1 METDTPVRETERI
14 LTDEE
19 AAERAARK
27 EAAREARRKKKQRK
41 KRIKTALLIVLA
53 VILVIVAAFAG
64 FLLYL
69 QKCGAEYDNI
79 TECVQSQPMDF
90 TQRYTF
96 SSADKTM
103 SVKLDKNDLWWLL
116 YQTGAI
122 EKLEKMDTALADK
135 NIRLSGMGIST
146 DNNAL
151 TANVE
156 LTCFG
161 SVRIP
166 LSANCGVSVDDTD
179 ITISV
184 NSIKLGNGWGLP
196 MGFVCGRFDIE
207 PSALN
212 VKISRSIHPFL
223 NDLTQLTV
231 ADGCV
236 VITMNATDK
245 LFAEA
250 LANADQVKELSKF
263 GIESPAIAAV
273 VEAASG
279 TGDTAFRTALDSFAD
294 ANAYADFRTS
304 ALALG
309 TVDAASAYMS
319 NQDYAPY
326 IQRFLPSLTLEGVT
340 SLNSELYSLSA
351 NREQLLETLTTN
363 VNTAYIKGTIGEP
376 KPAEDT
382 SKDGKDSKDKKKTE
396 TAAAETA
403 ATPAGSFVSYT
414 EGSPALT
421 MESMS
426 GNNWASY
433 SEWITEGDFRVVY
446 LNGFP
451 NVSVQI
457 EKAKEDDASEKDKKK
472 KAEEEA
478 SASETVASPEK
489 PIGLLVRLKDG
500 SFRLFYHEAALKEGS
515 KTDVQFTIAHIDL
528 DSAAGEE
535 YMALSFIPSVT
546 YTAPAVTPA
555 TEAAPAVTPATE
567 AATAETPAEQDGA
580 ATTDQAAA

>member
-69 QKCGAEYDNI
+69 QKCGTEYDNI

-103 SVKLDKNDLWWLL
+103 SVRLDKNDLWWLL

-122 EKLEKMDTALADK
+122 EKLEKMDTALAGK

-196 MGFVCGRFDIE
+196 MNFVCGRFDIE

-231 ADGCV
+231 ANGCV

-279 TGDTAFRTALDSFAD
+279 TDDTAFRTALDSFAD

-309 TVDAASAYMS
+309 TADAASAYMS

-351 NREQLLETLTTN
+351 NREQLLETLATN

-376 KPAEDT
+376 KPAEET
-382 SKDGKDSKDKKKTE
+382 AKDNKDSKDSKDKKKTE
-396 TAAAETA
+396 AAAAETA

-433 SEWITEGDFRVVY
+433 SEWITESDFRVVY

-457 EKAKEDDASEKDKKK
+457 EKAKEEDASSKDKKDKK

-555 TEAAPAVTPATE
+555 TEAA
-567 AATAETPAEQDGA
+567 TAETPAEQDGA

>member
-69 QKCGAEYDNI
+69 QKCGTEYDNI

-90 TQRYTF
+90 TQRYAF

-103 SVKLDKNDLWWLL
+103 SVRLDKNDLWWLL

-122 EKLEKMDTALADK
+122 EKLEKMDTALAGK

-196 MGFVCGRFDIE
+196 MNFVCNRFDVE

-351 NREQLLETLTTN
+351 NREQLLETLATN

-382 SKDGKDSKDKKKTE
+382 SKDGKDNKDKKKTE
-396 TAAAETA
+396 AAAETA

-451 NVSVQI
+451 NVSVQV
-457 EKAKEDDASEKDKKK
+457 EKAKEEDASSKDKKDKK

-535 YMALSFIPSVT
+535 NMALSFIPSVT
-546 YTAPAVTPA
+546 YT
-555 TEAAPAVTPATE
+555 APAVTPATE

>member
-69 QKCGAEYDNI
+69 QKCGTEYDNI

-90 TQRYTF
+90 TQRYAF

-319 NQDYAPY
+319 SQDYAPY

-351 NREQLLETLTTN
+351 NREQLLETLATN

-376 KPAEDT
+376 KPAEET
-382 SKDGKDSKDKKKTE
+382 AKDSKDKKKTE
-396 TAAAETA
+396 AAAAETA

-457 EKAKEDDASEKDKKK
+457 EKAKEADTSKKDSKDKK

-478 SASETVASPEK
+478 AAPEMVASPEK

-555 TEAAPAVTPATE
+555 TEAA
-567 AATAETPAEQDGA
+567 TAETPAEQDGA

>member
-69 QKCGAEYDNI
+69 QKCGTEYDNI

-90 TQRYTF
+90 TQRYAF

-135 NIRLSGMGIST
+135 NIRLSGMGISA

-166 LSANCGVSVDDTD
+166 LSADCGVSVDDTD
-179 ITISV
+179 ITV
-184 NSIKLGNGWGLP
+184 FVKSIKLGNGWGLP
-196 MGFVCGRFDIE
+196 MNFVCNRFDVE

-223 NDLTQLTV
+223 NDLTQFTI

-245 LFAEA
+245 MFAEA
-250 LANADQVKELSKF
+250 RANADQVKELSKF

-351 NREQLLETLTTN
+351 NREQLLETLATN
-363 VNTAYIKGTIGEP
+363 VNTAYVKGTIGEP
-376 KPAEDT
+376 KPAEET
-382 SKDGKDSKDKKKTE
+382 AKDSKDKKKTE
-396 TAAAETA
+396 DTAAEA
-403 ATPAGSFVSYT
+403 AAAPAGSFVSYT

-472 KAEEEA
+472 KTEEEA

-528 DSAAGEE
+528 NSATGEE
-535 YMALSFIPSVT
+535 YMALSFIPSVA
-546 YTAPAVTPA
+546 Y
-555 TEAAPAVTPATE
+555 AAPAEAPVVEAPAGQDDASVSDQT
-567 AATAETPAEQDGA
+567 AA
-580 ATTDQAAA
+580 

>member
-122 EKLEKMDTALADK
+122 EKLEKMDTALAGK

-273 VEAASG
+273 TEAASG

-309 TVDAASAYMS
+309 TADAASAYMS

-351 NREQLLETLTTN
+351 NREQLLETLATN

-376 KPAEDT
+376 KPAEET
-382 SKDGKDSKDKKKTE
+382 AKDGKDSKDKKKT
-396 TAAAETA
+396 ETA

-451 NVSVQI
+451 NVSVQV
-457 EKAKEDDASEKDKKK
+457 EKAKEEDASNKDKKDKK

-555 TEAAPAVTPATE
+555 TEAA
-567 AATAETPAEQDGA
+567 TAETPAEQDGA

>member
-1 METDTPVRETERI
+1 
-14 LTDEE
+14 
-19 AAERAARK
+19 
-27 EAAREARRKKKQRK
+27 
-41 KRIKTALLIVLA
+41 
-53 VILVIVAAFAG
+53 
-64 FLLYL
+64 
-69 QKCGAEYDNI
+69 
-79 TECVQSQPMDF
+79 
-90 TQRYTF
+90 
-96 SSADKTM
+96 M

-122 EKLEKMDTALADK
+122 EKLEKMDTALAGK

-196 MGFVCGRFDIE
+196 MGFVCGRFDVE

-309 TVDAASAYMS
+309 TADAASAYMS

-351 NREQLLETLTTN
+351 NREQLLETLATN

-396 TAAAETA
+396 AAATETA

-478 SASETVASPEK
+478 AAPETVASPEK

-528 DSAAGEE
+528 NSAAGEE

-555 TEAAPAVTPATE
+555 TEAA
-567 AATAETPAEQDGA
+567 TAETPAEQDGA

>member
-90 TQRYTF
+90 TQRYAF

-103 SVKLDKNDLWWLL
+103 SVRLDKNDLWWLL

-122 EKLEKMDTALADK
+122 EKLEKMDTALAGK

-196 MGFVCGRFDIE
+196 MNFVCNRFDVE

-231 ADGCV
+231 ANGCV

-250 LANADQVKELSKF
+250 LANADQAKELSKF

-319 NQDYAPY
+319 SQDYAPY

-351 NREQLLETLTTN
+351 NREQLLETLATN

-376 KPAEDT
+376 KPAEET
-382 SKDGKDSKDKKKTE
+382 AKDSKDKKKTE
-396 TAAAETA
+396 AAAAETA

-457 EKAKEDDASEKDKKK
+457 EKAKEADTSKKDSKDKK

-478 SASETVASPEK
+478 AAPEMVASPEK

-555 TEAAPAVTPATE
+555 TEAA
-567 AATAETPAEQDGA
+567 TAETPAEQDGA

>member
-103 SVKLDKNDLWWLL
+103 SVRLDKNDLWWLL

-122 EKLEKMDTALADK
+122 EKLEKMDTALAGK

-196 MGFVCGRFDIE
+196 MNFVCNRFDVE

-351 NREQLLETLTTN
+351 NREQLLETLATN

-376 KPAEDT
+376 KPAEET
-382 SKDGKDSKDKKKTE
+382 AKDSKDKKKTE
-396 TAAAETA
+396 AAAAETA

-457 EKAKEDDASEKDKKK
+457 EKAKEADTSKKDSKDKK

-478 SASETVASPEK
+478 AAPEMVASPEK

-555 TEAAPAVTPATE
+555 TEAA
-567 AATAETPAEQDGA
+567 TAETPAEQDGA
-580 ATTDQAAA
+580 TTTDQAAA

>member
-90 TQRYTF
+90 TQRYAF

-122 EKLEKMDTALADK
+122 EKLEKMDTALAGK

-179 ITISV
+179 ITV
-184 NSIKLGNGWGLP
+184 FVKSIKLGNGWGLP
-196 MGFVCGRFDIE
+196 MNFVCNRFDVE

-309 TVDAASAYMS
+309 TADAASAYMS

-340 SLNSELYSLSA
+340 GLNSELYSLSA
-351 NREQLLETLTTN
+351 NREQLLETLATN

-376 KPAEDT
+376 KPAEET
-382 SKDGKDSKDKKKTE
+382 AKDNKDSKDSKDKKKTE
-396 TAAAETA
+396 AAAAETA

-433 SEWITEGDFRVVY
+433 SEWIAESDFRVVY
-446 LNGFP
+446 LNSFP

-472 KAEEEA
+472 KTEEEA

-555 TEAAPAVTPATE
+555 TEAA
-567 AATAETPAEQDGA
+567 TAETPAEQDGA

>member
-69 QKCGAEYDNI
+69 QKCGTEYDNI

-90 TQRYTF
+90 TQRYAF

-196 MGFVCGRFDIE
+196 MNFVCGRFDIE

-250 LANADQVKELSKF
+250 LANADQVRELSKF

-309 TVDAASAYMS
+309 TADAASAYMS

-351 NREQLLETLTTN
+351 NREQLLETLATN

-382 SKDGKDSKDKKKTE
+382 SKDSKDKKKTE
-396 TAAAETA
+396 AAATETA

-472 KAEEEA
+472 KTEEEA

-535 YMALSFIPSVT
+535 NMALSFIPSVT

>member
-69 QKCGAEYDNI
+69 QKCGTEYDNI

-103 SVKLDKNDLWWLL
+103 SVRLDKNDLWWLL

-122 EKLEKMDTALADK
+122 EKLEKMDTALAGK

-196 MGFVCGRFDIE
+196 MNFVCNRFDVE

-250 LANADQVKELSKF
+250 LANADQAKELSKF

-309 TVDAASAYMS
+309 TADAASAYMS

-351 NREQLLETLTTN
+351 NREQLLETLATN

-382 SKDGKDSKDKKKTE
+382 SKDSKDKKKTE
-396 TAAAETA
+396 AAATETA

-472 KAEEEA
+472 KTEEEA

-535 YMALSFIPSVT
+535 NMALSFIPSVT

>member
-69 QKCGAEYDNI
+69 QKCGTEYDNI

-90 TQRYTF
+90 TQRYAF

-103 SVKLDKNDLWWLL
+103 SVRLDKNDLWWLL

-122 EKLEKMDTALADK
+122 EKLEKMDTALAGK

-166 LSANCGVSVDDTD
+166 LSANCGVSVNDTD

-196 MGFVCGRFDIE
+196 MNFVCNRFDVE

-279 TGDTAFRTALDSFAD
+279 TGDTAFHTALDSFAD

-309 TVDAASAYMS
+309 TADAASAYMS
-319 NQDYAPY
+319 SQDYAPY

-351 NREQLLETLTTN
+351 NREQLLETLATN

-376 KPAEDT
+376 KPAEET
-382 SKDGKDSKDKKKTE
+382 AKDNKDSKDSKDKKKTE
-396 TAAAETA
+396 AAAAETA

-457 EKAKEDDASEKDKKK
+457 EKAKEEGTSQKDSKEKK

-478 SASETVASPEK
+478 AAPEMVASPEK

-555 TEAAPAVTPATE
+555 TEAA
-567 AATAETPAEQDGA
+567 TAETPAEQDGA

>member
-69 QKCGAEYDNI
+69 QKCGTEYDNI

-90 TQRYTF
+90 TQRYAF

-103 SVKLDKNDLWWLL
+103 SVRLDKNDLWWLL

-135 NIRLSGMGIST
+135 NIRLSGMGISA

-166 LSANCGVSVDDTD
+166 LSADCGVSVDDTD
-179 ITISV
+179 ITV
-184 NSIKLGNGWGLP
+184 FVKSIKLGNGWGLP
-196 MGFVCGRFDIE
+196 MNFVCNRFDVE

-223 NDLTQLTV
+223 NDLTQFTI

-279 TGDTAFRTALDSFAD
+279 TGDAAFRTVLDSFAD

-319 NQDYAPY
+319 SQDYAPY

-351 NREQLLETLTTN
+351 NREQLLETLATN

-376 KPAEDT
+376 KPAEET
-382 SKDGKDSKDKKKTE
+382 AKDSKDKKKTE
-396 TAAAETA
+396 DTAAEA
-403 ATPAGSFVSYT
+403 AAAPAGSFVSYT

-457 EKAKEDDASEKDKKK
+457 EKAKEDDASDKDKKK
-472 KAEEEA
+472 KTEEEA
-478 SASETVASPEK
+478 SAPETVASPEK

-528 DSAAGEE
+528 NSATGEE
-535 YMALSFIPSVT
+535 YMALSFIPSVA
-546 YTAPAVTPA
+546 Y
-555 TEAAPAVTPATE
+555 AAPAEAPVVEAPAG
-567 AATAETPAEQDGA
+567 QDDA
-580 ATTDQAAA
+580 SVSDQTSA

>member
-69 QKCGAEYDNI
+69 QKCGTEYDNI

-90 TQRYTF
+90 TQRYAF

-122 EKLEKMDTALADK
+122 EKLEKMDTALAGK

-196 MGFVCGRFDIE
+196 MNFVCNRFDVE

-263 GIESPAIAAV
+263 GIESPAIATV

-294 ANAYADFRTS
+294 ASAYADFRTS

-351 NREQLLETLTTN
+351 NREQLLETLATN

-396 TAAAETA
+396 AAAAETA
-403 ATPAGSFVSYT
+403 APAGSFVSYT

-472 KAEEEA
+472 KTEEEA

-555 TEAAPAVTPATE
+555 TEAA
-567 AATAETPAEQDGA
+567 TAETPAEQDGA

>member
-53 VILVIVAAFAG
+53 VTLVIVAAFAG

-69 QKCGAEYDNI
+69 QKCGTEYDNI

-90 TQRYTF
+90 TQRYAF

-103 SVKLDKNDLWWLL
+103 SVRLDKNDLWWLL

-135 NIRLSGMGIST
+135 NIRLSGMGISA

-166 LSANCGVSVDDTD
+166 LSADCGVSVDDTD
-179 ITISV
+179 ITV
-184 NSIKLGNGWGLP
+184 FVKSIKLGNGWGLP
-196 MGFVCGRFDIE
+196 MNFVCNRFDVE

-223 NDLTQLTV
+223 NDLTQFTI

-319 NQDYAPY
+319 SQDYAPY

-351 NREQLLETLTTN
+351 NREQLLETLATN
-363 VNTAYIKGTIGEP
+363 VNTAYVKGTIGEP
-376 KPAEDT
+376 KPAEET
-382 SKDGKDSKDKKKTE
+382 AKDSKDKKKTE
-396 TAAAETA
+396 DTAAEA
-403 ATPAGSFVSYT
+403 AAAPAGSFVSYT

-457 EKAKEDDASEKDKKK
+457 EKAKEDDASDKDKKK
-472 KAEEEA
+472 KTEEEA
-478 SASETVASPEK
+478 SAPETVASPEK

-528 DSAAGEE
+528 NSATGEE
-535 YMALSFIPSVT
+535 YMALSFIPSVA
-546 YTAPAVTPA
+546 Y
-555 TEAAPAVTPATE
+555 AAPAEAPVVEAPAGQDDASVSDQT
-567 AATAETPAEQDGA
+567 AA
-580 ATTDQAAA
+580 

>member
-90 TQRYTF
+90 TQRYAF

-103 SVKLDKNDLWWLL
+103 SVRLDKNDLWWLL

-122 EKLEKMDTALADK
+122 EKLEKMDTALAGK

-196 MGFVCGRFDIE
+196 MNFVCNRFDVE

-231 ADGCV
+231 ANGCV

-250 LANADQVKELSKF
+250 LANADQAKELSKF

-319 NQDYAPY
+319 SQDYAPY

-351 NREQLLETLTTN
+351 NREQLLETLATN

-376 KPAEDT
+376 KPAEET
-382 SKDGKDSKDKKKTE
+382 AKDSKDKKKTE
-396 TAAAETA
+396 AAAAETA

-472 KAEEEA
+472 KTEEEA
-478 SASETVASPEK
+478 SAPETVASPEK

-555 TEAAPAVTPATE
+555 TEAA
-567 AATAETPAEQDGA
+567 TAETPAEQDGA

>member
-69 QKCGAEYDNI
+69 QKCGTEYDNI

-90 TQRYTF
+90 TQRYAF

-103 SVKLDKNDLWWLL
+103 SVRLDKNDLWWLL

-135 NIRLSGMGIST
+135 NIRLSGMGISA

-166 LSANCGVSVDDTD
+166 LSADCGVSVDDTD
-179 ITISV
+179 ITV
-184 NSIKLGNGWGLP
+184 FVKSIKLGNGWGLP
-196 MGFVCGRFDIE
+196 MNFVCNRFDVE

-223 NDLTQLTV
+223 NDLTQFTI

-245 LFAEA
+245 MFAEA

-279 TGDTAFRTALDSFAD
+279 TGDADFRTALDAFTD

-351 NREQLLETLTTN
+351 NREQLLETLATN

-376 KPAEDT
+376 KPAEET
-382 SKDGKDSKDKKKTE
+382 AKDSKDKKKTE
-396 TAAAETA
+396 DTAAEA
-403 ATPAGSFVSYT
+403 AAAPAGSFVSYT

-457 EKAKEDDASEKDKKK
+457 EKAKEDDASDKDKKK
-472 KAEEEA
+472 KTEEEA
-478 SASETVASPEK
+478 SAPETVASPEK

-515 KTDVQFTIAHIDL
+515 KTDVQFTVAHIDL
-528 DSAAGEE
+528 NSATGEE
-535 YMALSFIPSVT
+535 YMALSFIPSVA
-546 YTAPAVTPA
+546 Y
-555 TEAAPAVTPATE
+555 AAPAEAPVVEAPAGQDDASVSDQT
-567 AATAETPAEQDGA
+567 AA
-580 ATTDQAAA
+580 

>member
-69 QKCGAEYDNI
+69 QKCGTEYDNI

-90 TQRYTF
+90 TQRYAF

-135 NIRLSGMGIST
+135 NIRLSGMGISA

-166 LSANCGVSVDDTD
+166 LSADCGVSVDDTD
-179 ITISV
+179 ITV
-184 NSIKLGNGWGLP
+184 FVKSIKLGNGWGLP
-196 MGFVCGRFDIE
+196 MNFVCNRFDVE

-223 NDLTQLTV
+223 NDLTQFTI

-245 LFAEA
+245 MFAEA
-250 LANADQVKELSKF
+250 RANADQVKELSKF

-279 TGDTAFRTALDSFAD
+279 TGDAAFRTVLDSFAD

-351 NREQLLETLTTN
+351 NREQLLETLATN
-363 VNTAYIKGTIGEP
+363 VNTAYVKGTIGEP
-376 KPAEDT
+376 KPAEET
-382 SKDGKDSKDKKKTE
+382 AKDSKDKKKTE
-396 TAAAETA
+396 DTAAEA
-403 ATPAGSFVSYT
+403 AAAPAGSFVSYT

-457 EKAKEDDASEKDKKK
+457 EKAKEDDASDKDKKK
-472 KAEEEA
+472 KTEEEA
-478 SASETVASPEK
+478 SAPETVASPEK

-515 KTDVQFTIAHIDL
+515 KTDVQFTVAHIDL
-528 DSAAGEE
+528 NSATGEE
-535 YMALSFIPSVT
+535 YMALSFIPSVA
-546 YTAPAVTPA
+546 Y
-555 TEAAPAVTPATE
+555 AAPAEAPVVEAPAGQDDASVSDQT
-567 AATAETPAEQDGA
+567 AA
-580 ATTDQAAA
+580 

>member
-69 QKCGAEYDNI
+69 QKCGTEYDNI

-90 TQRYTF
+90 TQRYAF

-103 SVKLDKNDLWWLL
+103 SVRLDKNDLWWLL

-122 EKLEKMDTALADK
+122 EKLEKMDTALAGK

-166 LSANCGVSVDDTD
+166 LSANCGVSVNDTD

-196 MGFVCGRFDIE
+196 MNFVCNRFDVE

-279 TGDTAFRTALDSFAD
+279 TGDTAFHTALDSFAD

-309 TVDAASAYMS
+309 TADAASAYMS
-319 NQDYAPY
+319 SQDYAPY

-351 NREQLLETLTTN
+351 NREQLLETLATN

-376 KPAEDT
+376 KPAEET
-382 SKDGKDSKDKKKTE
+382 AKDNKDSKDSKDKKKTE
-396 TAAAETA
+396 AAAAETA

-457 EKAKEDDASEKDKKK
+457 EKAKEADTSSKDKKDKK

-555 TEAAPAVTPATE
+555 TEAA
-567 AATAETPAEQDGA
+567 TAETPAEQDGA

>member
-69 QKCGAEYDNI
+69 QKCGTEYDNI

-90 TQRYTF
+90 TQRYAF

-103 SVKLDKNDLWWLL
+103 SVRLDKNDLWWLL

-135 NIRLSGMGIST
+135 NIRLSGMGISA

-166 LSANCGVSVDDTD
+166 LSADCGVSVDDTD
-179 ITISV
+179 ITV
-184 NSIKLGNGWGLP
+184 FVKSIKLGNGWGLP
-196 MGFVCGRFDIE
+196 MNFVCNRFDVE

-223 NDLTQLTV
+223 NDLTQFTI

-245 LFAEA
+245 MFAEA

-279 TGDTAFRTALDSFAD
+279 TGDSAFRTALDSFAD

-319 NQDYAPY
+319 SQDYAPY

-351 NREQLLETLTTN
+351 NREQLLETLATN

-376 KPAEDT
+376 KPAEET
-382 SKDGKDSKDKKKTE
+382 AKDSKDKKKTE
-396 TAAAETA
+396 DTAAEA
-403 ATPAGSFVSYT
+403 AAAPAGSFVSYT

-457 EKAKEDDASEKDKKK
+457 EKAKEDDASDKDKKK
-472 KAEEEA
+472 KTEEEA
-478 SASETVASPEK
+478 SAPETVASPEK

-515 KTDVQFTIAHIDL
+515 KTDVQFTVAHIDL
-528 DSAAGEE
+528 NSATGEE
-535 YMALSFIPSVT
+535 YMALSFIPSVA
-546 YTAPAVTPA
+546 Y
-555 TEAAPAVTPATE
+555 AAPAEAPVVEAPAGQDDASVSDQT
-567 AATAETPAEQDGA
+567 AA
-580 ATTDQAAA
+580 

>member
-196 MGFVCGRFDIE
+196 MNFVCNRFDVE

-309 TVDAASAYMS
+309 TVDADSAYMS

-351 NREQLLETLTTN
+351 NREQLLETLATN

-382 SKDGKDSKDKKKTE
+382 SKDSKDKKKTE
-396 TAAAETA
+396 AAATETA

-472 KAEEEA
+472 KTEEEA

-555 TEAAPAVTPATE
+555 TEAA
-567 AATAETPAEQDGA
+567 TAETPAEQDGA

>member
-69 QKCGAEYDNI
+69 QKCGTEYDNI

-90 TQRYTF
+90 TQRYAF

-103 SVKLDKNDLWWLL
+103 SVRLDKNDLWWLL

-196 MGFVCGRFDIE
+196 MNFVCNRFDVE
-207 PSALN
+207 PSALY

-236 VITMNATDK
+236 VIKMNATDK

-263 GIESPAIAAV
+263 GIESPALAAV

-340 SLNSELYSLSA
+340 SLMNTISRVKHTFNPSLEIEGVLLTMLDGRTNLSLQVVESVKKHFRDKVFSVA
-351 NREQLLETLTTN
+351 IPRNVRLGEAPSHGVPIHMYDPRSLGTESYRRLAQELLERN
-363 VNTAYIKGTIGEP
+363 R
-376 KPAEDT
+376 
-382 SKDGKDSKDKKKTE
+382 
-396 TAAAETA
+396 
-403 ATPAGSFVSYT
+403 SFK
-414 EGSPALT
+414 
-421 MESMS
+421 
-426 GNNWASY
+426 
-433 SEWITEGDFRVVY
+433 R
-446 LNGFP
+446 
-451 NVSVQI
+451 
-457 EKAKEDDASEKDKKK
+457 
-472 KAEEEA
+472 
-478 SASETVASPEK
+478 
-489 PIGLLVRLKDG
+489 
-500 SFRLFYHEAALKEGS
+500 
-515 KTDVQFTIAHIDL
+515 
-528 DSAAGEE
+528 
-535 YMALSFIPSVT
+535 
-546 YTAPAVTPA
+546 
-555 TEAAPAVTPATE
+555 
-567 AATAETPAEQDGA
+567 
-580 ATTDQAAA
+580 

>member
-69 QKCGAEYDNI
+69 QKCGTEYDNI

-122 EKLEKMDTALADK
+122 EKLEKMDTALAGK

-196 MGFVCGRFDIE
+196 MNFVCNRFDVE

-250 LANADQVKELSKF
+250 LANADQAKELSKF

-309 TVDAASAYMS
+309 TADAASAYMS

-351 NREQLLETLTTN
+351 NREQLLETLATN

-382 SKDGKDSKDKKKTE
+382 SKDSKDKKKTE
-396 TAAAETA
+396 AAATETA

-433 SEWITEGDFRVVY
+433 TEWITEGDFRVVY

-472 KAEEEA
+472 KTEEEA

-535 YMALSFIPSVT
+535 NMALSFIPSVT
-546 YTAPAVTPA
+546 YT
-555 TEAAPAVTPATE
+555 APAVTPATE

>member
-69 QKCGAEYDNI
+69 QKCGTEYDNI

-90 TQRYTF
+90 TQRYAF

-103 SVKLDKNDLWWLL
+103 SVRLDKNDLWWLL

-135 NIRLSGMGIST
+135 NIRLSGMGISA

-166 LSANCGVSVDDTD
+166 LSADCGVSVDDTD
-179 ITISV
+179 ITV
-184 NSIKLGNGWGLP
+184 FVKSIKLGNGWGLP
-196 MGFVCGRFDIE
+196 MNFVCNRFDVE

-223 NDLTQLTV
+223 NDLTQFTI

-279 TGDTAFRTALDSFAD
+279 TGDSAFRTALDSFAD

-351 NREQLLETLTTN
+351 NREQLLETLATN

-376 KPAEDT
+376 KPAEET
-382 SKDGKDSKDKKKTE
+382 AKDSKDKKKTE
-396 TAAAETA
+396 DTAAEA
-403 ATPAGSFVSYT
+403 AAAPAGSFVSYT

-426 GNNWASY
+426 ANNWASY

-457 EKAKEDDASEKDKKK
+457 EKAKEDDASDKDKKK
-472 KAEEEA
+472 KTEEEA
-478 SASETVASPEK
+478 SAPETVASPEK

-528 DSAAGEE
+528 NSATGEE
-535 YMALSFIPSVT
+535 YMALSFIPSVA
-546 YTAPAVTPA
+546 Y
-555 TEAAPAVTPATE
+555 AAPAEAPVVEAPAGQDDASVSDQT
-567 AATAETPAEQDGA
+567 AA
-580 ATTDQAAA
+580 

>member
-69 QKCGAEYDNI
+69 QKCGTEYDNI

-122 EKLEKMDTALADK
+122 EKLEKMDTALAGK

-231 ADGCV
+231 ANGCV

-351 NREQLLETLTTN
+351 NREQLLETLATN

-382 SKDGKDSKDKKKTE
+382 SKDGKDKKKTE
-396 TAAAETA
+396 DTAAETA

-472 KAEEEA
+472 KTEEEA

-515 KTDVQFTIAHIDL
+515 KTDVQFTMAHIDL
-528 DSAAGEE
+528 DSAAGED

-546 YTAPAVTPA
+546 YT
-555 TEAAPAVTPATE
+555 APAVTPATE

>member
-27 EAAREARRKKKQRK
+27 EAAREARRKKKQMK

-196 MGFVCGRFDIE
+196 MNFVCNRFDVE

-250 LANADQVKELSKF
+250 LANADQAKELSKF

-309 TVDAASAYMS
+309 TADAASAYMS

-351 NREQLLETLTTN
+351 NREQLLETLATN

-382 SKDGKDSKDKKKTE
+382 SKDSKDKKKTE
-396 TAAAETA
+396 AAATETA

-472 KAEEEA
+472 KTEEEA

-535 YMALSFIPSVT
+535 NMALSFIPSVT
-546 YTAPAVTPA
+546 YT
-555 TEAAPAVTPATE
+555 APAVTPATE

>member
-69 QKCGAEYDNI
+69 QKCGTEYDNI

-90 TQRYTF
+90 TQRYAF

-103 SVKLDKNDLWWLL
+103 SVRLDKNDLWWLL

-135 NIRLSGMGIST
+135 NIRLSGMGISA

-166 LSANCGVSVDDTD
+166 LSADCGVSVDDTD
-179 ITISV
+179 ITV
-184 NSIKLGNGWGLP
+184 FVKSIKLGNGWGLP
-196 MGFVCGRFDIE
+196 MNFVCNRFDVE

-223 NDLTQLTV
+223 NDLTQFTI

-279 TGDTAFRTALDSFAD
+279 TGDAAFRTVLDSFAD
-294 ANAYADFRTS
+294 ANAYANFRTS

-351 NREQLLETLTTN
+351 NREQLLETLATN
-363 VNTAYIKGTIGEP
+363 VNTAYVKGTIGEP
-376 KPAEDT
+376 KPAEET
-382 SKDGKDSKDKKKTE
+382 AKDSKDKKKTE
-396 TAAAETA
+396 DTAAEA
-403 ATPAGSFVSYT
+403 AAAPAGSFVSYT

-457 EKAKEDDASEKDKKK
+457 EKAKEEDASDKDKKK
-472 KAEEEA
+472 KTEEEA
-478 SASETVASPEK
+478 SAPETVASPEK

-515 KTDVQFTIAHIDL
+515 KTDVQFTVAHIDL
-528 DSAAGEE
+528 NSATGEE
-535 YMALSFIPSVT
+535 YMALSFIPSVA
-546 YTAPAVTPA
+546 Y
-555 TEAAPAVTPATE
+555 AAPAEAPVVEAPAGQDDASVSDQT
-567 AATAETPAEQDGA
+567 AA
-580 ATTDQAAA
+580 

>member
-69 QKCGAEYDNI
+69 QKCGTEYDNI

-90 TQRYTF
+90 TQRYAF

-103 SVKLDKNDLWWLL
+103 SVRLDKNDLWWLL

-135 NIRLSGMGIST
+135 NIRLSGMGISA

-166 LSANCGVSVDDTD
+166 LSADCGVSVDDTD
-179 ITISV
+179 ITV
-184 NSIKLGNGWGLP
+184 FVKSIKLGNGWGLP
-196 MGFVCGRFDIE
+196 MNFVCNRFDVE

-223 NDLTQLTV
+223 NDLTQFTI

-279 TGDTAFRTALDSFAD
+279 TGDSAFRTALDSFAD

-319 NQDYAPY
+319 SQDYAPY

-340 SLNSELYSLSA
+340 SLNSELYRLSA
-351 NREQLLETLTTN
+351 HREQLLETLATN

-376 KPAEDT
+376 KPAEET
-382 SKDGKDSKDKKKTE
+382 AKDSKDKKKTE
-396 TAAAETA
+396 DTAAEA
-403 ATPAGSFVSYT
+403 AAAPAGSFVSYT

-426 GNNWASY
+426 ANNWASY

-457 EKAKEDDASEKDKKK
+457 EKAKEDDASDKDKKK
-472 KAEEEA
+472 KTEEEA
-478 SASETVASPEK
+478 SAPETVASPEK

-515 KTDVQFTIAHIDL
+515 KTDVQFTVAHIDL
-528 DSAAGEE
+528 NSATGEE
-535 YMALSFIPSVT
+535 YMALSFIPSVA
-546 YTAPAVTPA
+546 Y
-555 TEAAPAVTPATE
+555 AAPAEAPVVEAPAGQDDASVSDQT
-567 AATAETPAEQDGA
+567 AA
-580 ATTDQAAA
+580 

>member
-69 QKCGAEYDNI
+69 QKCGTEYDNI

-90 TQRYTF
+90 TQRYAF

-103 SVKLDKNDLWWLL
+103 SVRLDKNDLWWLL

-122 EKLEKMDTALADK
+122 EKLEKMDTALAGK

-196 MGFVCGRFDIE
+196 MNFVCNRFDVE

-245 LFAEA
+245 LF
-250 LANADQVKELSKF
+250 
-263 GIESPAIAAV
+263 

-351 NREQLLETLTTN
+351 NREQLLETLATN

-396 TAAAETA
+396 AAAAETA

-472 KAEEEA
+472 KTEEEA

-500 SFRLFYHEAALKEGS
+500 SFRLFYHAAALKEGS

-555 TEAAPAVTPATE
+555 TEAA
-567 AATAETPAEQDGA
+567 TAETPAEQDGA

>member
-1 METDTPVRETERI
+1 M
-14 LTDEE
+14 
-19 AAERAARK
+19 
-27 EAAREARRKKKQRK
+27 
-41 KRIKTALLIVLA
+41 
-53 VILVIVAAFAG
+53 
-64 FLLYL
+64 
-69 QKCGAEYDNI
+69 
-79 TECVQSQPMDF
+79 
-90 TQRYTF
+90 
-96 SSADKTM
+96 
-103 SVKLDKNDLWWLL
+103 
-116 YQTGAI
+116 
-122 EKLEKMDTALADK
+122 
-135 NIRLSGMGIST
+135 
-146 DNNAL
+146 
-151 TANVE
+151 
-156 LTCFG
+156 
-161 SVRIP
+161 
-166 LSANCGVSVDDTD
+166 
-179 ITISV
+179 
-184 NSIKLGNGWGLP
+184 
-196 MGFVCGRFDIE
+196 
-207 PSALN
+207 
-212 VKISRSIHPFL
+212 
-223 NDLTQLTV
+223 TV

-294 ANAYADFRTS
+294 ASAYADFRTS

-351 NREQLLETLTTN
+351 NREQLLETLATN

-396 TAAAETA
+396 AAAAETA

-472 KAEEEA
+472 KTEEEA

-555 TEAAPAVTPATE
+555 TEAA
-567 AATAETPAEQDGA
+567 TAETPAEQDGA

>member
-103 SVKLDKNDLWWLL
+103 SVRLDKNDLWWLL

-122 EKLEKMDTALADK
+122 EKLEKMDTALAGK

-161 SVRIP
+161 NVRIP
-166 LSANCGVSVDDTD
+166 LSASCGVSVDDTD

-196 MGFVCGRFDIE
+196 MNFVCNRFDVE

-309 TVDAASAYMS
+309 TVDADSAYMS

-351 NREQLLETLTTN
+351 NREQLLETLATN

-382 SKDGKDSKDKKKTE
+382 SKDSKDKKKTE
-396 TAAAETA
+396 AAATETA

-472 KAEEEA
+472 KTEEEA

-555 TEAAPAVTPATE
+555 TEAA
-567 AATAETPAEQDGA
+567 TAETPAEQDGA

>member
-69 QKCGAEYDNI
+69 QKCGTEYDNI

-90 TQRYTF
+90 TQRYAF

-103 SVKLDKNDLWWLL
+103 SVRLDKNDLWWLL

-135 NIRLSGMGIST
+135 NIRLSGMGISA

-166 LSANCGVSVDDTD
+166 LSADCGVSVDDTD
-179 ITISV
+179 ITV
-184 NSIKLGNGWGLP
+184 FVKSIKLGNGWGLP
-196 MGFVCGRFDIE
+196 MNFVCNRFDVE

-223 NDLTQLTV
+223 NDLTQFTI

-294 ANAYADFRTS
+294 ANAYAEFRTS

-319 NQDYAPY
+319 SQDYAPY

-351 NREQLLETLTTN
+351 NREQLLETLATN

-376 KPAEDT
+376 KPAEET
-382 SKDGKDSKDKKKTE
+382 AKDSKDKKKTE
-396 TAAAETA
+396 DTAAEA
-403 ATPAGSFVSYT
+403 AAAPAGSFVSYT

-457 EKAKEDDASEKDKKK
+457 EKAKEDDASDKDKKK
-472 KAEEEA
+472 KTEEEA
-478 SASETVASPEK
+478 SAPETVASPEK

-528 DSAAGEE
+528 NSATGEE
-535 YMALSFIPSVT
+535 YMALSFIPSVA
-546 YTAPAVTPA
+546 Y
-555 TEAAPAVTPATE
+555 AAPAEAPVVEAPAG
-567 AATAETPAEQDGA
+567 QDDA
-580 ATTDQAAA
+580 SVSDQTVA

>member
-69 QKCGAEYDNI
+69 QKCGTEYDNI

-90 TQRYTF
+90 TQRYAF

-103 SVKLDKNDLWWLL
+103 SVRLDKNDLWWLL

-135 NIRLSGMGIST
+135 NIRLSGMGISA

-166 LSANCGVSVDDTD
+166 LSADCGVSVDDTD
-179 ITISV
+179 ITV
-184 NSIKLGNGWGLP
+184 FVKSIKLGNGWGLP
-196 MGFVCGRFDIE
+196 MNFVCNRFDVE

-223 NDLTQLTV
+223 NDLTQFTI

-279 TGDTAFRTALDSFAD
+279 TGDAAFRTALDAFAD
-294 ANAYADFRTS
+294 ANVYADFRTS

-351 NREQLLETLTTN
+351 NREQLLETLATN
-363 VNTAYIKGTIGEP
+363 VNTAYVKGTIGEP
-376 KPAEDT
+376 KPAEET
-382 SKDGKDSKDKKKTE
+382 AKDSKDKKKTE
-396 TAAAETA
+396 DTAAEA
-403 ATPAGSFVSYT
+403 AAAPAGSFVSYT

-472 KAEEEA
+472 KTEEEA

-528 DSAAGEE
+528 NSATGEE
-535 YMALSFIPSVT
+535 YMALSFIPSVA
-546 YTAPAVTPA
+546 Y
-555 TEAAPAVTPATE
+555 AAPAEAPVVEAPAGQDDASVSDQT
-567 AATAETPAEQDGA
+567 AA
-580 ATTDQAAA
+580 

>member
-69 QKCGAEYDNI
+69 QKCGTEYDNI

-90 TQRYTF
+90 TQRYAF

-103 SVKLDKNDLWWLL
+103 SVRLDKNDLWWLL

-135 NIRLSGMGIST
+135 NIRLSGMGISA

-166 LSANCGVSVDDTD
+166 LSADCGVSVDDTD
-179 ITISV
+179 ITV
-184 NSIKLGNGWGLP
+184 FVKSIKLGNGWGLP
-196 MGFVCGRFDIE
+196 MNFVCNRFDVE

-223 NDLTQLTV
+223 NDLTQFTI

-279 TGDTAFRTALDSFAD
+279 TGDSAFRTALDSFAD

-351 NREQLLETLTTN
+351 NREQLLETLATN

-376 KPAEDT
+376 KPAEET
-382 SKDGKDSKDKKKTE
+382 AKDSKDKKKTE
-396 TAAAETA
+396 DTAAEA
-403 ATPAGSFVSYT
+403 AAAPAGSFVSYT

-426 GNNWASY
+426 ANNWASY

-457 EKAKEDDASEKDKKK
+457 
-472 KAEEEA
+472 
-478 SASETVASPEK
+478 
-489 PIGLLVRLKDG
+489 
-500 SFRLFYHEAALKEGS
+500 
-515 KTDVQFTIAHIDL
+515 
-528 DSAAGEE
+528 
-535 YMALSFIPSVT
+535 
-546 YTAPAVTPA
+546 
-555 TEAAPAVTPATE
+555 
-567 AATAETPAEQDGA
+567 
-580 ATTDQAAA
+580 

>member
-69 QKCGAEYDNI
+69 QKCGTEYDNI

-90 TQRYTF
+90 TQRYAF

-103 SVKLDKNDLWWLL
+103 SVRLDKNDLWWLL

-122 EKLEKMDTALADK
+122 EKLEKMDTALAGK

-196 MGFVCGRFDIE
+196 MNFVCNRFDVE

-319 NQDYAPY
+319 SQDYAPY

-351 NREQLLETLTTN
+351 NREQLLETLATN

-382 SKDGKDSKDKKKTE
+382 SKDSKDKKKTE
-396 TAAAETA
+396 AAATETA

-472 KAEEEA
+472 KTEEEA

-555 TEAAPAVTPATE
+555 TEAA
-567 AATAETPAEQDGA
+567 TAETPAEQDGA

>member
-69 QKCGAEYDNI
+69 QKCGTEYDNI

-122 EKLEKMDTALADK
+122 EKLEKMDTALAGK

-196 MGFVCGRFDIE
+196 MNFVCNRFDVE

-351 NREQLLETLTTN
+351 NREQLLETLATN

-376 KPAEDT
+376 KPAEET
-382 SKDGKDSKDKKKTE
+382 AKDSKDKKKTE
-396 TAAAETA
+396 AAAAETA

-451 NVSVQI
+451 NVSVQV
-457 EKAKEDDASEKDKKK
+457 EKAKEEDASSKDKKDKK

-555 TEAAPAVTPATE
+555 TEAA
-567 AATAETPAEQDGA
+567 TAEPPAEQDGA

>member
-69 QKCGAEYDNI
+69 QKCGTEYDNI

-90 TQRYTF
+90 TQRYAF

-103 SVKLDKNDLWWLL
+103 SVRLDKNDLWWLL

-135 NIRLSGMGIST
+135 NIRLSGMGISA

-166 LSANCGVSVDDTD
+166 LSADCGVSVDDTD
-179 ITISV
+179 ITV
-184 NSIKLGNGWGLP
+184 FVKSIKLGNGWGLP
-196 MGFVCGRFDIE
+196 MNFVCNRFDVE

-223 NDLTQLTV
+223 NDLTQFTI

-279 TGDTAFRTALDSFAD
+279 TGDSAFRTALDSFAD

-319 NQDYAPY
+319 SQDYAPY

-351 NREQLLETLTTN
+351 NREQLLETLATN
-363 VNTAYIKGTIGEP
+363 VNTAYVKGTIGEP
-376 KPAEDT
+376 KPAEET
-382 SKDGKDSKDKKKTE
+382 AKDSKDKKKTE
-396 TAAAETA
+396 DTAAEA
-403 ATPAGSFVSYT
+403 AAAPAGSFVSYT

-457 EKAKEDDASEKDKKK
+457 EKAKEDDASDKDKKK
-472 KAEEEA
+472 KTEEEA
-478 SASETVASPEK
+478 SAPETVASPEK

-528 DSAAGEE
+528 NSATGEE
-535 YMALSFIPSVT
+535 YMALSFIPSVA
-546 YTAPAVTPA
+546 Y
-555 TEAAPAVTPATE
+555 AAPAEAPVVEAPAGQDDASVSDQT
-567 AATAETPAEQDGA
+567 AA
-580 ATTDQAAA
+580 

>member
-69 QKCGAEYDNI
+69 QKCGTEYDNI

-90 TQRYTF
+90 TQRYAF

-103 SVKLDKNDLWWLL
+103 SVRLDKNDLWWLL

-135 NIRLSGMGIST
+135 NIRLSGMGISA

-166 LSANCGVSVDDTD
+166 LSADCGVSVDDTD
-179 ITISV
+179 ITV
-184 NSIKLGNGWGLP
+184 FVKSIKLGNGWGLP
-196 MGFVCGRFDIE
+196 MNFVCNRFDVE
-207 PSALN
+207 PSALK

-223 NDLTQLTV
+223 NDLTQFTI

-279 TGDTAFRTALDSFAD
+279 TGDAAFRTVLDSFAD
-294 ANAYADFRTS
+294 ANAYANFRTS

-351 NREQLLETLTTN
+351 NREQLLETLATN

-376 KPAEDT
+376 KPAEET
-382 SKDGKDSKDKKKTE
+382 AKDSKDKKKTE
-396 TAAAETA
+396 DTAAEA
-403 ATPAGSFVSYT
+403 AAAPAGSFVSYT

-457 EKAKEDDASEKDKKK
+457 EKAKEEDASEKDKKK
-472 KAEEEA
+472 KTEEEA
-478 SASETVASPEK
+478 SAPETVASPEK

-528 DSAAGEE
+528 NSATGEE
-535 YMALSFIPSVT
+535 YMALSFIPSVA
-546 YTAPAVTPA
+546 Y
-555 TEAAPAVTPATE
+555 AAPAEAPVVEAPAGQDDASVSDQT
-567 AATAETPAEQDGA
+567 AA
-580 ATTDQAAA
+580 

>member
-69 QKCGAEYDNI
+69 QKCGTEYDNI

-90 TQRYTF
+90 TQRYAF

-351 NREQLLETLTTN
+351 NREQLLETLATN

-376 KPAEDT
+376 KPAEET
-382 SKDGKDSKDKKKTE
+382 AKDNKDSKDSKDKKKTE
-396 TAAAETA
+396 AAAAETA

-555 TEAAPAVTPATE
+555 TEAA
-567 AATAETPAEQDGA
+567 TAETPAEQDGA

>member
-41 KRIKTALLIVLA
+41 KRIKTVLLIVLA

-69 QKCGAEYDNI
+69 QKCGTEYDNI

-90 TQRYTF
+90 TQRYAF

-103 SVKLDKNDLWWLL
+103 SVRLDKNDLWWLL

-135 NIRLSGMGIST
+135 NIRLSGMGISA

-166 LSANCGVSVDDTD
+166 LSADCGVSVDDTD
-179 ITISV
+179 ITV
-184 NSIKLGNGWGLP
+184 FVKSIKLGNGWGLP
-196 MGFVCGRFDIE
+196 MNFVCNRFDVE

-223 NDLTQLTV
+223 NDLTQFTI

-245 LFAEA
+245 MFAEA

-279 TGDTAFRTALDSFAD
+279 TGDSAFRTALDSFAD

-351 NREQLLETLTTN
+351 NREQLLETLATN

-376 KPAEDT
+376 KPAEET
-382 SKDGKDSKDKKKTE
+382 AKDSKDKKKTE
-396 TAAAETA
+396 DTAAEA
-403 ATPAGSFVSYT
+403 AAAPAGSFVSYT

-426 GNNWASY
+426 ANNWASY

-457 EKAKEDDASEKDKKK
+457 EKAKEDDASDKDKKK
-472 KAEEEA
+472 KTEEEA
-478 SASETVASPEK
+478 SAPETVASPEK

-515 KTDVQFTIAHIDL
+515 KTDVQFTVAHIDL
-528 DSAAGEE
+528 NSATGEE
-535 YMALSFIPSVT
+535 YMALSFIPSVA
-546 YTAPAVTPA
+546 Y
-555 TEAAPAVTPATE
+555 AAPAEAPVVEAPAGQDDASVSDQT
-567 AATAETPAEQDGA
+567 AA
-580 ATTDQAAA
+580 